1 MRFDHVII
9 TTPDL
14 DRTAQRWMQRG
25 FDVLPGGRH
34 DGTGTANRIIPL
46 GAGYVELLTVVD
58 REEAAA
64 TRFGGW
70 ALATLGDD
78 ERLMGWALSVDAVEP
93 IAERLGT
100 GTDVIAR
107 SGLRAL
113 TAGLAEAAAR
123 PERPFFIAR
132 QAGTPD
138 PGSVAAG
145 HRVPVDG
152 LATLVLGGTR
162 TDIEGWCQTQ
172 IDLNAIE
179 LVFDATQHG
188 LLGGSIRSEG
198 RRLPLLG

>member
-14 DRTAQRWMQRG
+14 DRTAERWVRRG

-34 DGTGTANRIIPL
+34 EGIGTANRIVPL
-46 GAGYVELLTVVD
+46 GAGYVELLTVAD
-58 REEAAA
+58 GQEAA
-64 TRFGGW
+64 TSRFGGW
-70 ALATLGDD
+70 ALTTLADD
-78 ERLMGWALSVDAVEP
+78 ERLMGWALAVDDVEP
-93 IAERLGT
+93 IAARLGT

-132 QAGTPD
+132 EPGTPD
-138 PGSVAAG
+138 PGAVAAQ
-145 HRVPVDG
+145 HRIPVDG

-162 TDIEGWCQTQ
+162 ARLEDWCQAQ
-172 IDLNAIE
+172 LDLDATE
-179 LVFDATQHG
+179 LIFDATQHG
-188 LLGGSIRSEG
+188 LLGGSIRSAG
-198 RRLPLLG
+198 RGLPLLG